1 MQRFKFAMALAAVG
15 TVAMGAAP
23 TRHGSVAPASDWADH
38 GADVD
43 ETGFS
48 PLAQVNKA
56 TIGKFGLA
64 WYLDLPGETSLEGTP
79 LAVGGVLYATGAYGK
94 VYAVDGASGRLLWT
108 HDPAV
113 WRANP
118 AKLALNFAANRGVAY
133 ADGRIFLATFD
144 GRLQALDAK
153 TGKLVW
159 SVETVP
165 HDSFYFITA
174 APRVFNGKVIIGN
187 SGGDFGARAFVTA
200 YDAAT
205 GKQAW
210 RFYVTPGSP
219 KENAGDPVMEAA
231 AKTWSGEFWK
241 TGTGGSVWDNI
252 TFDAKYNRIYIPT
265 GNGGPTNAEQRS
277 PGGGDN
283 LYTAAI
289 VALDADTG
297 KYVWHYQYNPRDTW
311 NYDCTQQITLTR
323 LTIGGRP
330 RDVLVQA
337 PKNGFFYVID
347 RQTGKLVSAEK
358 FTKATWADH
367 IDIATGRPVEGKD
380 VRYQSGES
388 TIWPNPVGAHSWQAM
403 SFSPRTGLV
412 YIPTMQ
418 NGVHYHKGP
427 PQPGEFNDFGI
438 SIGSFKASPEDG
450 KGALVAWDPVS
461 QKQRWRVQNPTL
473 LNGGT
478 LVTGGDLVFQGT
490 ADGWFSAYDAAT
502 GKRLWRFQA
511 GLGIIA
517 PPIAFK
523 AGGKQ
528 YVSVLVGYGGSASV
542 GSDVM
547 DVGWKWGA
555 PRRLLTFAIGG
566 KATLPRGAP
575 PTFTVNALDEPG
587 LALAPADV
595 EAGRNLYMQC
605 VVCHGRDL
613 NPAGGV
619 APDLRESPV
628 ALDGAAFWSVVHD
641 GALLPKGMPRFGQ
654 LTGEE
659 ARLIRTYIRAG
670 ARAALKR

>member
-1 MQRFKFAMALAAVG
+1 MRMGRWGMALAAF
-15 TVAMGAAP
+15 
-23 TRHGSVAPASDWADH
+23 GSVALAGGPATPTGKGAGADWTYH
-38 GADVD
+38 GADGD

-48 PLAQVNKA
+48 PLAQIGTA
-56 TIGKFGLA
+56 TVGRLGLA
-64 WYLDLPGETSLEGTP
+64 WALDLPGETSLEGTP

-94 VYAVDGASGRLLWT
+94 VYAVDGGSGRLLWT

-118 AKLALNFAANRGVAY
+118 GKLALNFAANRGVAY
-133 ADGRIFLATFD
+133 ADGRVFLATFD
-144 GRLQALDAK
+144 GRLQALDARS
-153 TGKLVW
+153 GKLEW

-165 HDSFYFITA
+165 HDSYYFITA
-174 APRVFNGKVIIGN
+174 APRVFGNKVVIGN

-205 GKQAW
+205 GSQAW
-210 RFYVTPGSP
+210 RFWITPGSP
-219 KENAGDPVMEAA
+219 EENAGDPVMEAA

-241 TGTGGSVWDNI
+241 TGTGGSAWDNI

-283 LYTAAI
+283 LFTAAI

-311 NYDCTQQITLTR
+311 NYDCTQQITLAT
-323 LTIGGRP
+323 LTIGGRR
-330 RDVLVQA
+330 RDVLMQA

-347 RQTGKLVSAEK
+347 RQSGKLLSAGK
-358 FTKATWADH
+358 FTKATWAER
-367 IDIATGRPVEGKD
+367 IDIASGRPVEGRD
-380 VRYQSGES
+380 VRYRNGES

-403 SFSPRTGLV
+403 AFSPRTGLV

-427 PQPGEFNDFGI
+427 PEPGEFNDFGV
-438 SIGSFKASPEDG
+438 SIGSFKADPRDG
-450 KGALVAWDPVS
+450 KGALVAWDPVR
-461 QKQRWRVQNPTL
+461 QQARWRVQNPTL

-478 LVTGGDLVFQGT
+478 LATGGNLVFQGS
-490 ADGWFSAYDAAT
+490 ADGWFSAYDANT
-502 GKRLWRFQA
+502 GKRLWRFPA

-517 PPIAFK
+517 PPIAY
-523 AGGKQ
+523 AVRGRQ

-555 PRRLLTFAIGG
+555 PRRLLTFALGG
-566 KATLPRGAP
+566 KAVLPAGAAP
-575 PTFTVNALDEPG
+575 SFRVKALDEPG
-587 LALAPADV
+587 LQLAPADV
-595 EAGRNLYMQC
+595 EAGRGLYMQC

-628 ALDGAAFWSVVHD
+628 TLDAGAFWSVVHD
-641 GALLPKGMPRFGQ
+641 GALLPRGMPRFDQ
-654 LTGEE
+654 LTGEQ
-659 ARLIRTYIRAG
+659 ARQIRAYIRAG
-670 ARAALKR
+670 ARQALK